1 MVHMDNLLIMDENHM
16 VFQHIK
22 VDQNANLVGEG
33 PYCHLQ
39 VCGCASILKNHMRL
53 HFGICDNNY
62 LFAVFLAMKSL
73 SCVFP

>member
-1 MVHMDNLLIMDENHM
+1 MDNLLIMDENHM

-33 PYCHLQ
+33 PHCHLQ
-39 VCGCASILKNHMRL
+39 VCGCASILKTHMRL
-53 HFGICDNNY
+53 LFGICDNNY
-62 LFAVFLAMKSL
+62 LFTVFLAMKSL